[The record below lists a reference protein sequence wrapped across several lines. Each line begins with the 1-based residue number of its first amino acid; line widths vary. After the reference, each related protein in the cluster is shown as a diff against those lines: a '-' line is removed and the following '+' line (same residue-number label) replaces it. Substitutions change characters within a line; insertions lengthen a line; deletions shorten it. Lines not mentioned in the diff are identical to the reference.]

1 MLTAVL
7 SGFVAALALPR
18 LMQVLP
24 RLQNLLWMAVP
35 VGLCAW
41 FAAKIPAVARGEVL
55 RESVAWVP
63 SLGVNLDFVIDG
75 LSLLFALMITG
86 IGSLVFIY
94 TGAYMKGHRDL
105 DKFYAYLSMFMAS
118 MLGLVLADGLM
129 LMFIFWELTSI
140 SSFFLIGFNNSEE
153 ASRKSALTALAITG
167 VGGMGLLAAAVI
179 AKSAMGTDS
188 LEALAASGEILRE
201 GPLSGLL
208 IAMVF
213 LAAFTKSAQFPF
225 HFWLP
230 GAMKAPTPVSTYLHS
245 ATMVKAG
252 IFLLLRF
259 SPGLNGAPLWNDSL
273 MIVGGFTM
281 AYAAVT
287 ALFKTD
293 MKSILA
299 YTTIS
304 ALGVLTFLI
313 GIGTSAALTAAL
325 VFILVHATYKA
336 TLFLVTG
343 IVDHETG
350 TRDVTALGG
359 LRKVMMPVAV
369 ASVIAALSSAGLPLS
384 FGFIGKDLIYEGTL
398 EFWGEGALNL
408 GLVLTAVAVLT
419 NVFLLHAG
427 FVAGIRPFSGKMP
440 DRFADLHLPSP
451 LMWVPPLVLAALCLL
466 FGVAPALLESGI
478 VHPSLT
484 ALGASEAEP
493 ALKLWHGF
501 NTVLL
506 LSGVTLALGSGI
518 YFAVRPSENLEAAL
532 DRWAHISPE
541 TIFKKG
547 SGLFR
552 RFSRKWT
559 LFFQNGYLRYYVLMI
574 LIVLTGLIGSRM
586 SGAIDLNVN
595 ILSLLTLSVYEIAIA
610 LLLIIG
616 ITVTVFTGSR
626 LTAVL
631 GMGVV
636 GYAICLFFVFYS
648 APDLAMTQFT
658 IDTLTVI
665 LFVLVL
671 YRLPRYLKLSDLRS
685 RARDWII
692 ASVFG
697 FMLTL
702 IALAAVEEG
711 TNRETSEY
719 YADNAY
725 LLAKGK
731 NIVNVILVDFR
742 GTDTMVEIVVLGV
755 AAVGVFS
762 LLKLRLK
769 KPDTK

>member
-7 SGFVAALALPR
+7 SGFFAALVLPR
-18 LMQVLP
+18 VMRVLP
-24 RLQNLLWMAVP
+24 RLQNLLWIAVP

-41 FAAKIPAVARGEVL
+41 FATKFPAVARGEVL

-94 TGAYMKGHRDL
+94 TSAYMKGHREL

-129 LMFIFWELTSI
+129 LMFVFWELTSI

-153 ASRKSALTALAITG
+153 ASRKSALTALAVTG

-188 LEALAASGEILRE
+188 LEALSASGEILRE

-259 SPGLNGAPLWNDSL
+259 SPGLNGAPLWNDAL
-273 MIVGGFTM
+273 MIFGGFTM

-350 TRDVTALGG
+350 TRDVTALRG
-359 LRKVMMPVAV
+359 LRKVMMPVA
-369 ASVIAALSSAGLPLS
+369 AAAVIAALSSAGLPLS
-384 FGFIGKDLIYEGTL
+384 FGFIGKDLIYESTL
-398 EFWGEGALNL
+398 EFWGNGALNL
-408 GLVLTAVAVLT
+408 GLVLTAVALIT

-427 FVAGIRPFSGKMP
+427 FVVGMRPFTGKMP

-451 LMWVPPLVLAALCLL
+451 LMWVPPLILAVLCLL
-466 FGVAPALLESGI
+466 FGVVPALLESGI
-478 VHPSLT
+478 VHPSLA
-484 ALGASEAEP
+484 ALGFEAEP

-506 LSGVTLALGSGI
+506 LSGVTLALGTAV
-518 YFAVRPSENLEAAL
+518 YFAVRPSEKLEAAL

-541 TIFKKG
+541 TVFKKG
-547 SGLFR
+547 SRLFR
-552 RFSRKWT
+552 LFSRRWT

-574 LIVLTGLIGSRM
+574 LIVLTALIGSRM

-595 ILSLLTLSVYEIAIA
+595 ILTLLNLSVYEIAIA
-610 LLLIIG
+610 ILLIIG

-636 GYAICLFFVFYS
+636 GYSICLFFVFYS

-671 YRLPRYLKLSDLRS
+671 YRLPRYLKLSDMRS
-685 RARDWII
+685 RARDWVI

-769 KPDTK
+769 KPDVK

>member
-1 MLTAVL
+1 M
-7 SGFVAALALPR
+7 FLPR
-18 LMQVLP
+18 LMRILP
-24 RLQNLLWMAVP
+24 RLKNVLWISLP

-41 FAAKIPAVARGEVL
+41 FSAKIPAAARGEVL
-55 RESVAWVP
+55 RESVSWVP
-63 SLGVNLDFVIDG
+63 SLGVNLDFVTDG

-86 IGSLVFIY
+86 VGSLVFIY
-94 TGAYMKGHRDL
+94 TSAYMRGHREL

-140 SSFFLIGFNNSEE
+140 SSFFLIGFNNREE
-153 ASRKSALTALAITG
+153 ASRKSALTALTITG
-167 VGGMGLLAAAVI
+167 IGGMGLLAAAVI
-179 AKSAMGTDS
+179 AKSVMGTDS
-188 LEALAASGEILRE
+188 LETLAASGELLRE

-208 IAMVF
+208 IAMIF

-259 SPGLNGAPLWNDSL
+259 TAGLNGAPLWNDTL
-273 MIVGGFTM
+273 MIVGGLTM
-281 AYAAVT
+281 AYAAVM

-293 MKSILA
+293 MKAILA

-325 VFILVHATYKA
+325 VFIFVHATYKA
-336 TLFLVTG
+336 ALFLVTG

-359 LRKVMMPVAV
+359 LRRVMMPVA
-369 ASVIAALSSAGLPLS
+369 AAALIAALSSAGLPLT
-384 FGFIGKDLIYEGTL
+384 FGFIGKDLIYESTL
-398 EFWGEGALNL
+398 EFWGSGALNL
-408 GLVLTAVAVLT
+408 GMVLTAFAVLT

-427 FVAGIRPFSGKMP
+427 FVAGIRPFAGKMP
-440 DRFADLHLPSP
+440 ERFADLHMPSP
-451 LMWVPPLVLAALCLL
+451 LMWIPPLVLAGFCLL
-466 FGVAPALLESGI
+466 FGVYPAALESGI
-478 VHPSLT
+478 VHPALT
-484 ALGASEAEP
+484 VMGAVEAEP

-501 NTVLL
+501 NTVLA
-506 LSGVTLALGSGI
+506 LSVLTLVLGTAV
-518 YFAVRPSENLEAAL
+518 YFAVRPSAQLEAWL
-532 DRWAHISPE
+532 DRWSKISPE
-541 TIFKKG
+541 GIYKK
-547 SGLFR
+547 SARLFR
-552 RFSRKWT
+552 FFSEKWT
-559 LFFQNGYLRYYVLMI
+559 FFFQNGHLRYYVLMI

-586 SGAIDLNVN
+586 SGAIHLNAN
-595 ILSLLTLSVYEIAIA
+595 IHSLLTISVYEIAIA
-610 LLLIIG
+610 ILLIVG
-616 ITVTVFTGSR
+616 ITVTVFTRSR

-631 GMGVV
+631 GLGVV
-636 GYAICLFFVFYS
+636 GYAICLFFMFYS

-671 YRLPRYLKLSDLRS
+671 YRLPRYLKLSDMRS
-685 RARDWII
+685 RVRDWVI

-697 FMLTL
+697 FMLML

-711 TNRETSEY
+711 TNRETSAY
-719 YADNAY
+719 YAENAY

-742 GTDTMVEIVVLGV
+742 GSDTMVEIVVLGV

-769 KPDTK
+769 KPDVK